1 MDMIVAVDLNW
12 GIGYNG
18 TQPVV
23 IPEDRKFFRETTAG
37 SAVIVGRKTL
47 ADFPGGKPLKNRRN
61 IVLSS
66 QKDLV
71 IPHAEVVRGLD
82 ELRTV
87 LKSIDGKVFVIGG
100 DSIYKLLM
108 PYCEHAIVTKIC
120 AAPEADR
127 FIENLDEAESWELI
141 EKGETKEHEGIQYS
155 FDKYKNLS
163 VKSL

>member
-37 SAVIVGRKTL
+37 STVIVGRRTL
-47 ADFPGGKPLKNRRN
+47 ADFPGGRPLKNRRN

-66 QKDLV
+66 QKDLL
-71 IPHAEVVRGLD
+71 IPDAEVVHGLD
-82 ELRTV
+82 ELKTA
-87 LKSIDGKVFVIGG
+87 LKDTDGKVFVIGG
-100 DSIYKLLM
+100 DSVYKLLM
-108 PYCEHAIVTKIC
+108 PYCEHAIITKIC

-127 FIENLDEAESWELI
+127 FIENLDESESWTLLC
-141 EKGETKEHEGIQYS
+141 KGETKCHEGIEYS
-155 FDKYKNLS
+155 FDTYKNLN
-163 VKSL
+163 VKPL

>member
-37 SAVIVGRKTL
+37 STVIVGRRTL
-47 ADFPGGKPLKNRRN
+47 ADFPGGRPLKNRRN

-71 IPHAEVVRGLD
+71 IPDAEVVHGLD
-82 ELRTV
+82 ELKTA
-87 LKSIDGKVFVIGG
+87 LESADGKVFVIGG
-100 DSIYKLLM
+100 DSVYKLLM
-108 PYCEHAIVTKIC
+108 PYCEHAIITKIC

-127 FIENLDEAESWELI
+127 FIENLDEAENWTLL
-141 EKGETKEHEGIQYS
+141 EKGETKCHEGIEYS
-155 FDKYKNLS
+155 FDTYKNLN
-163 VKSL
+163 VKPL